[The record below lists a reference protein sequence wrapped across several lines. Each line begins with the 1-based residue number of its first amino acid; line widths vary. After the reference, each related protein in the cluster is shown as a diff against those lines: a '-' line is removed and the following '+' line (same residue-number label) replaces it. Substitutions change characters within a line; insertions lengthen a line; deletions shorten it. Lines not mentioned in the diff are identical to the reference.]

1 MTTASFR
8 PPSPTPRP
16 DRSARLRSRAVAVS
30 LALASPLVPACHRPA
45 PPAAAAPAARDV
57 EVVQIAPRDLPV
69 DFEFVGRTA
78 SSQRVEI
85 RARVAGFLEEI
96 AYAEG
101 EPVAPGDLL
110 FRLDPK
116 PFEARLQAARAELAQ
131 QQARLDNAQALLA
144 RVRPLAAENAVA
156 QKELDDA
163 EGRVSEASAAVEAA
177 GARVFSAELDLSY
190 TRITAPAEGLGGEAT
205 QREGAYISST
215 TPPLTTVSRIDP
227 IWVEFSVSETQAL
240 RALRAESAGTVQP
253 PADANFQVGIVLAD
267 GTEHPYAGRVTF
279 ADATI
284 NPQTGTFRIRAEL
297 PNPDRTLRPGQF
309 VRVILRGAIR
319 PAAILVPQRA
329 VQEGRRG
336 AFVWVVD
343 RDGRAEQRP
352 VEPGPWH
359 GEGWVIENGLE
370 DGDRVVTT
378 GTVGLRPGTPL
389 SIVKIARDAAAA
401 TTAGSSASPAPAD
414 RGR

>member
-1 MTTASFR
+1 MSMIDRCPSADSAIRRAR
-8 PPSPTPRP
+8 PW
-16 DRSARLRSRAVAVS
+16 RLATGLAPA
-30 LALASPLVPACHRPA
+30 LALASPLLPACHRPP
-45 PPAAAAPAARDV
+45 PPAAAAPVAREV
-57 EVVQIAPRDLPV
+57 EVAQVAPRDLPV
-69 DFEFVGRTA
+69 AFEFVGRTA

-101 EPVAPGDLL
+101 EAVAPGDLL

-131 QQARLDNAQALLA
+131 QQARLDNARALLD

-163 EGRVSEASAAVEAA
+163 EGRVAEASAAVEAA

-190 TRITAPAEGLGGEAT
+190 TRITAPAPGLGGEAT
-205 QREGAYISST
+205 QREGAYISAS

-240 RALRAESAGTVQP
+240 RAVRAEAVGRVLP
-253 PADANFQVGIVLAD
+253 PADGNFEVGIVLAD
-267 GTEHPYAGRVTF
+267 GTEHPHVGRVTF

-284 NPQTGTFRIRAEL
+284 NSQTGTFRIRAEL

-309 VRVILRGAIR
+309 VLVFLRGATR
-319 PAAILVPQRA
+319 PDAIVVPQRA

-343 RDGRAEQRP
+343 RDGQAEQRP

-359 GEGWVIENGLE
+359 GDGWIIEDGLAE
-370 DGDRVVTT
+370 GDRVLSS

-389 SIVKIARDAAAA
+389 SIVGISRDPAAA
-401 TTAGSSASPAPAD
+401 D
-414 RGR
+414 RTR